1 MKKVCSYGIYP
12 QVVGVSKNDSWNEL
26 VWDFWFPCG
35 IVFIIYILRYF
46 ENAKICHYKPDE
58 TTKETRRISTNA

>member
-12 QVVGVSKNDSWNEL
+12 QVIGVSKNDSWNEL

-46 ENAKICHYKPDE
+46 ENAKICH
-58 TTKETRRISTNA
+58 